1 MKNVETVSRLLSK
14 KMIYKEKEMEYLVY
28 IDKTFTVS
36 EILIENGIKFFG
48 REVNYVNS
56 REKIDKSLPE
66 KFIFKAV
73 SPKII
78 NYKIRKLDFEF
89 RFHM

>member
-1 MKNVETVSRLLSK
+1 MSKQCLLNK

-66 KFIFKAV
+66 K
-73 SPKII
+73 
-78 NYKIRKLDFEF
+78 
-89 RFHM
+89 